1 MLTKQLREME
11 RQSEVVNIKNK
22 GMNKDLVLEELKAL
36 ENVIKSIE
44 HTLGSDELEDIQ
56 FHIETIK
63 LEIKTKENKNKNN
76 GKKQKQKEEQLQNK

>member
-11 RQSEVVNIKNK
+11 RQSKVVNIKNK

-44 HTLGSDELEDIQ
+44 HNLGSDELEVAPQ
-56 FHIETIK
+56 
-63 LEIKTKENKNKNN
+63 
-76 GKKQKQKEEQLQNK
+76 Q

>member
-11 RQSEVVNIKNK
+11 RQSKVVNIKNK

-44 HTLGSDELEDIQ
+44 HNLGSDELEDIQ

-63 LEIKTKENKNKNN
+63 LEIKNK
-76 GKKQKQKEEQLQNK
+76 